1 MSEFTLT
8 NKSTNQ
14 MLEDALNSSVV
25 SAELHSVPTNE
36 D

>member
-14 MLEDALNSSVV
+14 MLEDALNSSVGRTE
-25 SAELHSVPTNE
+25 SHSVPTNE